1 MTFNHTPVLLPEAIE
16 RLAPVPAGRYVD
28 GTVGGAGHAR
38 AILSASSPSGRLF
51 GCDQDGEAVQEARAR
66 LSEFGG
72 RFEIRRLNFVE
83 LGDWLEQES
92 MDGAILDLGVSSH
105 QLDAAER
112 GFSLRRDGPLD
123 MRMDERT
130 SQTAA
135 DLVNELGGNELE
147 KIFFEFGGERRARI
161 LARAIVAERQK
172 ERLQSTLQLARLA
185 ERMLPRRGRTHP
197 ATKLFQALRIAVNDE
212 LNKLDRGLKVVWSLL
227 KPGGRFAV
235 ITFHSAEAR
244 RVKRFGWQLAAD
256 YEVRGDLDVPEFRR
270 PKRAELKWVERRT
283 VRPQRDEVLRN
294 PRSRSARLRV
304 MEKL

>member
-1 MTFNHTPVLLPEAIE
+1 MLLLEVIE
-16 RLAPVPAGRYVD
+16 RLAPAPTGRYVD

-38 AILSASSPSGRLF
+38 AILAASSPSGRLF
-51 GCDQDGEAVQEARAR
+51 GCDQDGEAVREARSR
-66 LSEFGG
+66 LSEFEG

-105 QLDAAER
+105 QLAAAER

-123 MRMDERT
+123 MRMDRRT

-135 DLVNELGGNELE
+135 DLVNELGVDELE
-147 KIFFEFGGERRARI
+147 KIFLEFGGERRARI

-172 ERLQSTLQLARLA
+172 GKLQSTLQLARLA
-185 ERMLPRRGRTHP
+185 ERMIPRRGRAHP

-212 LNKLDRGLKVVWSLL
+212 LNKLDRGLRVVWSLL
-227 KPGGRFAV
+227 KTGGRFAV

-244 RVKRFGWQLAAD
+244 RVKRFGRQLAAG
-256 YEVRGDLDVPEFRR
+256 YEVCGGLDAPEFRR
-270 PKRAELKWVERRT
+270 PKRAELKWVERRSL
-283 VRPQRDEVLRN
+283 RPQRDEVLRN
-294 PRSRSARLRV
+294 PRSRSAQLRV

>member
-1 MTFNHTPVLLPEAIE
+1 MTFNHTPVLLSEVIE
-16 RLAPVPAGRYVD
+16 RLSPVPAGRYVD

-38 AILSASSPSGRLF
+38 AILAVSSPSGRLF
-51 GCDQDGEAVQEARAR
+51 GCDQDGEAVQEARSR
-66 LSEFGG
+66 LFEFGG
-72 RFEIRRLNFVE
+72 RFEIRQLNFIE
-83 LGDWLEQES
+83 LGGWLKQES
-92 MDGAILDLGVSSH
+92 MNGAILDLGVSSH

-112 GFSLRRDGPLD
+112 GFSLRREGPLD
-123 MRMDERT
+123 MRMDERR

-135 DLVNELGGNELE
+135 DLVNELGGDELE

-185 ERMLPRRGRTHP
+185 ERVLPRWGVLHP

-212 LNKLDRGLKVVWSLL
+212 LNKLDRGLRVVWSLL

-244 RVKRFGWQLAAD
+244 RVKRFGRQKAAD

-270 PKRAELKWVERRT
+270 PKRAELKWVERRA
-283 VRPQRDEVLRN
+283 VLPQRDEVLRN

>member
-1 MTFNHTPVLLPEAIE
+1 M
-16 RLAPVPAGRYVD
+16 PAGRYVD

-38 AILSASSPSGRLF
+38 AILAASSPSGRLF
-51 GCDQDGEAVQEARAR
+51 GCDQDGEAVREARSR

-72 RFEIRRLNFVE
+72 RFEIRCLNFVE

-172 ERLQSTLQLARLA
+172 EKLQSTLQLARLA
-185 ERMLPRRGRTHP
+185 ERMLPRRGRAHP

-212 LNKLDRGLKVVWSLL
+212 LNKLDRGLRVVWSLL

-235 ITFHSAEAR
+235 ITFHSAEAK
-244 RVKRFGWQLAAD
+244 RVKRFGRQMAAD
-256 YEVRGDLDVPEFRR
+256 YEVCGDLDVPEFRK
-270 PKRAELKWVERRT
+270 PKRAELKWVERRA
-283 VRPQRDEVLRN
+283 VCPQRDEVLRN

>member
-1 MTFNHTPVLLPEAIE
+1 MTFNHTPVLLSEVIE
-16 RLAPVPAGRYVD
+16 RLSPVPGGRYVD

-38 AILSASSPSGRLF
+38 SILAASSPSGRLF
-51 GCDQDGEAVQEARAR
+51 GCDQDGEAVQEARSR
-66 LSEFGG
+66 LFEFGG
-72 RFEIRRLNFVE
+72 RFEIRQLNFIE
-83 LGDWLEQES
+83 LGGWLKQES
-92 MDGAILDLGVSSH
+92 MNGAILDLGVSSH

-112 GFSLRRDGPLD
+112 GFSLRREGPLD
-123 MRMDERT
+123 MRMDERR

-135 DLVNELGGNELE
+135 DLVNELGGDELE

-185 ERMLPRRGRTHP
+185 ERVLPRWGVLHP

-212 LNKLDRGLKVVWSLL
+212 LNKLDRGLRVVWSLL
-227 KPGGRFAV
+227 KPGGRLAV

-244 RVKRFGWQLAAD
+244 RVKRFGRQKAAD

-270 PKRAELKWVERRT
+270 PKRAELKWVERRA
-283 VRPQRDEVLRN
+283 VLPQRDEVLRN

>member
-1 MTFNHTPVLLPEAIE
+1 MTFNHTPVLLSEVIE
-16 RLAPVPAGRYVD
+16 RLSPAPAGRYVD

-38 AILSASSPSGRLF
+38 AILAASSPSGRLF
-51 GCDQDGEAVQEARAR
+51 GCDQDGEAVQEARSR

-72 RFEIRRLNFVE
+72 RFEIRQLNFVE
-83 LGDWLEQES
+83 LGSWLERES
-92 MDGAILDLGVSSH
+92 MNGAILDLGVSSH

-123 MRMDERT
+123 MRMDERR

-135 DLVNELGGNELE
+135 DLINELGSNKLE

-161 LARAIVAERQK
+161 LARAVIAERQK

-185 ERMLPRRGRTHP
+185 ERTLPRRGGLHP

-212 LNKLDRGLKVVWSLL
+212 LNKLDQGLRVVWSLL

-244 RVKRFGWQLAAD
+244 RVKRFGWQMAAD
-256 YEVRGDLDVPEFRR
+256 YEVRGDSDVPEFRS
-270 PKRAELKWVERRT
+270 PKRAELKWVERRA
-283 VRPQRDEVLRN
+283 VLPQRDEVLRN
-294 PRSRSARLRV
+294 PR
-304 MEKL
+304 

>member
-1 MTFNHTPVLLPEAIE
+1 MTFNHTPVLLHEVIE
-16 RLAPVPAGRYVD
+16 RLSPVPTGQYVD

-38 AILSASSPSGRLF
+38 GILTASSPSGRLF
-51 GCDQDGEAVQEARAR
+51 GCDQDGEAVKEARSR

-105 QLDAAER
+105 QLEAAER

-161 LARAIVAERQK
+161 LARVIVAERQK
-172 ERLQSTLQLARLA
+172 QRLQSTLQLARLA
-185 ERMLPRRGRTHP
+185 ERMLPRRGHAHP

-212 LNKLDRGLKVVWSLL
+212 LNKLDRGLKVIWSLI
-227 KPGGRFAV
+227 KPGGRFVV

-244 RVKRFGWQLAAD
+244 RVKKFGRQMAAD
-256 YEVRGDLDVPEFRR
+256 YEVRGDLDMPEFRR
-270 PKRAELKWVERRT
+270 PKRAELKWVERRA
-283 VRPQRDEVLRN
+283 VLPQRDEVLRN

>member
-1 MTFNHTPVLLPEAIE
+1 MTFNHTPVLLPEVIE

-51 GCDQDGEAVQEARAR
+51 GCDQDGEAVREARSR

-72 RFEIRRLNFVE
+72 RFEIQRLNFVE

-92 MDGAILDLGVSSH
+92 MDGAILDLGVSSP

-135 DLVNELGGNELE
+135 DLVNKLGGNELE

-185 ERMLPRRGRTHP
+185 ERVLPCRGRSHP

-212 LNKLDRGLKVVWSLL
+212 LNKLDHGLRVVWSLL

-244 RVKRFGWQLAAD
+244 RVKKFGRQMAAD
-256 YEVRGDLDVPEFRR
+256 YEVRGGLDVPEFRR
-270 PKRAELKWVERRT
+270 PKRAELKWVERRA
-283 VRPQRDEVLRN
+283 VCPRRDEVLRN